1 MARTIHWNSLTNSL
15 QKYVLSDLFWNE
27 HKTRLT
33 CLGKIAMGSIPM
45 RLRKGFWWGLWAIWW
60 EWSALL
66 RLFMRKMIRRVK
78 IWRIQLKLVMTGVQN
93 DCTHQPWW
101 PAYLKEEQSDT
112 NVIDAL
118 NWQPCCYQRSKLY
131 EKRTCKHRSYN
142 KVNRCAQQQPT
153 NQPAGHQMNSVFGPK
168 IRFLLFPT
176 LSNWLLKVSC
186 ISYRYHEVKSAQMGL
201 VLFEKWPHFPLEQ
214 AAHSTNPQNVE

>member
-78 IWRIQLKLVMTGVQN
+78 IWRIQLKLVMTGIQN

-142 KVNRCAQQQPT
+142 KVNRCALQQPT
-153 NQPAGHQMNSVFGPK
+153 NQPAGHQMNRQGLYVPKKAYFGQN
-168 IRFLLFPT
+168 LADLGQ
-176 LSNWLLKVSC
+176 
-186 ISYRYHEVKSAQMGL
+186 KS
-201 VLFEKWPHFPLEQ
+201 
-214 AAHSTNPQNVE
+214 